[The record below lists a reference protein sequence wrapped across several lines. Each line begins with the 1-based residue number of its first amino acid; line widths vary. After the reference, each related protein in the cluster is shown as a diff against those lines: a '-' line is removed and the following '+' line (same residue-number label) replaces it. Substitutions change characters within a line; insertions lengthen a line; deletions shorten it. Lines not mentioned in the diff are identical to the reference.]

1 MEQPS
6 QLKKQYA
13 KEHLKACI
21 KNRSLRLKDL
31 VNQQD
36 KELQQIYAKYKE
48 KIETLAT
55 KNVSDAL
62 KLEKLTGENWQT
74 FIPEDDIQNPPF

>member
-13 KEHLKACI
+13 KEHLQECI
-21 KNRSLRLKDL
+21 KKRSQRLQKL
-31 VNQQD
+31 INQQD

-48 KIETLAT
+48 KIEILAT
-55 KNVSDAL
+55 KNVLDARQ
-62 KLEKLTGENWQT
+62 LEKLTGENWQT
-74 FIPEDDIQNPPF
+74 FIPEDDIQNRPF